1 LVSILTIPCSI
12 DVKDKFRIYRRDIAD
27 TLISPYN
34 VIHNEMIL
42 LLLQDIKMDLSR
54 HGSIEYNEQVS
65 GELHIYMERM
75 TISNV

>member
-1 LVSILTIPCSI
+1 
-12 DVKDKFRIYRRDIAD
+12 
-27 TLISPYN
+27 
-34 VIHNEMIL
+34 MIL